1 MDGVNYDVIRQ
12 IQEERDRAV
21 ALLEALGYRL
31 GDKPR
36 QDVVDR
42 RKLIE
47 AFEIELGK
55 AQGWR
60 LECDVF
66 ESKELEVAT
75 QAVADWNKAILIVKG
90 L

>member
-1 MDGVNYDVIRQ
+1 MDGMNVDVIRNL
-12 IQEERDRAV
+12 QEERDRAV
-21 ALLEALGYRL
+21 ALLESLGYRL
-31 GDKPR
+31 GDKP
-36 QDVVDR
+36 DVVDR

-60 LECDVF
+60 LECDVL

>member
-1 MDGVNYDVIRQ
+1 MDGMNVDVVRQ
-12 IQEERDRAV
+12 LQEERDRAV
-21 ALLEALGYRL
+21 AMLESLGYRL
-31 GDKPR
+31 GDKP
-36 QDVVDR
+36 DVVDR

-66 ESKELEVAT
+66 DSNQLEIAS
-75 QAVADWNKAILIVKG
+75 QMVADWNKAILLVKG